1 MTISFEKENNELIL
15 CYAPVMGTEE
25 LSHRLKNSEG
35 FSIKNTFWV
44 TRENL
49 RDTDENDFD
58 DTLRFCIGKVGEKYT
73 ELDIVV
79 LGTDHKFFFSNDIV
93 LKHSHFVAYRNISIL
108 GKIDKIIERDLFIG
122 GKWEETEGMPLE
134 AYEELLATFPKTAEL
149 DKYANSRIAIIL
161 KEFFPECDRYED
173 IYRRYIDRRNQTTP
187 PVVSEYLLNI
197 ELAQF
202 TAARDELK
210 SMLDHAEGYSE
221 NDWQKRIGSIIRLLY
236 PKYIA
241 YKEKVSL
248 KGVDGYDKEPDFLL
262 VDSNGYIDILEI
274 KKADVRILTKQASY
288 RRNYTPVREFS
299 GAIQQIEKYIFC
311 LNTVEKNL
319 EAVKKAFTGFIPK
332 DVEIKLVNPQGILLA
347 GRSNHFT
354 SQQKDD
360 FELIKRQYKHI
371 ADVMTYDDLLQR
383 LNNTI
388 NALQIGTTKN
398 SNKH

>member
-73 ELDIVV
+73 ELDIEV
-79 LGTDHKFFFSNDIV
+79 LGTNHKFFFSNDIV

-262 VDSNGYIDILEI
+262 VDSNGY
-274 KKADVRILTKQASY
+274 
-288 RRNYTPVREFS
+288 
-299 GAIQQIEKYIFC
+299 
-311 LNTVEKNL
+311 
-319 EAVKKAFTGFIPK
+319 
-332 DVEIKLVNPQGILLA
+332 
-347 GRSNHFT
+347 
-354 SQQKDD
+354 
-360 FELIKRQYKHI
+360 
-371 ADVMTYDDLLQR
+371 DDLLQR